1 LEPNLFSFIN
11 KYKRAKAAQRDL
23 TVRFKARGQKF
34 MLLDAT
40 VHEAMVK
47 EAMVKEAMALGVETT
62 MQHFDRIELISLGNG
77 PLIVEHYRERSQAF
91 G

>member
-23 TVRFKARGQKF
+23 TARFKARGQKF

-40 VHEAMVK
+40 VH